1 MVNLSEELGTKL
13 SQIKL
18 VLLKR
23 EMLRQMINKKMLNR
37 LKKRTQHQFQ

>member
-37 LKKRTQHQFQ
+37 LKKRTKHQFQ